1 MKSEQYIL
9 AIWKEYMQLL
19 FNSFLIPYRGFC
31 RAEVSVLLIG
41 SNWKWLVL
49 KKLLWLSEPNPVEIP
64 KKLIR
69 IFSVWY
75 IRNVGQWFENG
86 TKPLDSLGLAVA
98 RKLSIGLLSLQR
110 FAMKMKKKKKT
121 HLEYFVEVYVQCY
134 IITLIQLWLQA
145 LLLYTYLLS
154 STALPL
160 SRGGIF

>member
-69 IFSVWY
+69 IFSV
-75 IRNVGQWFENG
+75 
-86 TKPLDSLGLAVA
+86 
-98 RKLSIGLLSLQR
+98 
-110 FAMKMKKKKKT
+110 
-121 HLEYFVEVYVQCY
+121 
-134 IITLIQLWLQA
+134 
-145 LLLYTYLLS
+145 
-154 STALPL
+154 
-160 SRGGIF
+160 